1 MKKPINTLIGKISC
15 NIKNEAINVI
25 TGANDTIKD
34 IILTFALLSKAKIYK
49 TFATYTEKNDIIINN
64 GIYLLFFC
72 ISPYMSSFSYII
84 IYMILDKKYTAD
96 CMKIIIY
103 DGIFFCRIYLNS
115 TGDIPHTKAMT
126 NAKYV

>member
-72 ISPYMSSFSYII
+72 ISPYMLFLSYTI
-84 IYMILDKKYTAD
+84 IYIMLVKKYTEA
-96 CMKIIIY
+96 CVKIIIY
-103 DGIFFCRIYLNS
+103 GGIFFERIYLNN
-115 TGDIPHTKAMT
+115 TGEIPHKKAIT

>member
-49 TFATYTEKNDIIINN
+49 KFATYTEKNDITIRN

-84 IYMILDKKYTAD
+84 IYIILDKKYTED

-115 TGDIPHTKAMT
+115 TGEIPQIKAMT

>member
-15 NIKNEAINVI
+15 NIKNEAMNVI

-72 ISPYMSSFSYII
+72 ISPYMLFLSYTI
-84 IYMILDKKYTAD
+84 IYIMLVKKYTEA
-96 CMKIIIY
+96 CVKIIIY

-115 TGDIPHTKAMT
+115 TGEIPQIKAMT

>member
-49 TFATYTEKNDIIINN
+49 TFATYTEKNDITIRN

-72 ISPYMSSFSYII
+72 ISPYMLFLSYTI
-84 IYMILDKKYTAD
+84 IYIMLVKKYTEA
-96 CMKIIIY
+96 CVKIIIY
-103 DGIFFCRIYLNS
+103 GGIFFERIYLNN
-115 TGDIPHTKAMT
+115 TGEIPHKKAIT